1 MSMISRLGV
10 VLGLDS
16 AEFNAGLG
24 KAEAGL
30 KTFVSNSVASKLSI
44 AAVGAALTYAATEA
58 INFADKINDVA
69 KANEVAVGT
78 VLNLSK
84 ALTINGGES
93 ENTSKMFSSFTN
105 KIDEAAKGGLAA
117 QKSFASLGITLN
129 DLRKLTQEQLLQKA
143 MTGFTDPKMADAITR
158 NATAV
163 DLFGKAA
170 KGVDI
175 SGLANDFLNNKDS
188 FYKQEEAFKAIGKA
202 MDSYDVALQK
212 TKERMATD
220 LAPIITGSISFFDTM
235 INGWTRLEGHI
246 NDAAKAQEK
255 MIARSQGVSTW
266 KPAATIYDKITPSE
280 ASKYG
285 GSQRDVEAAV
295 DPEQKKRI
303 EAAKRLTEAMAQQSM
318 EYGRQLDLVGQQE
331 SVLYKIMIEFA
342 KGGKYAGQENTA
354 MGQKLIQ
361 QAIAIDQKKKEV
373 ELAKEIYDI
382 QVADAKEQAKKIK
395 AGEDAL
401 QLVIERR
408 QAERDAFDLATQDV
422 QIAAER
428 LDYEKQLAGLS
439 DTQREKALEF
449 FDLSRRMKRMAEQ
462 DVGLDSDQLEKRQ
475 QAQQDRIMANEE
487 NKRAQRTFQAGWN
500 NAYNNFVERASDSA
514 ALAADAFNSMARS
527 MESALDSFVRTGKL
541 NFSEFASSIISDLI
555 RIQLKSQ
562 VMGLFGGLFGG
573 GDATGGIGNIFTSS
587 STNFANGG
595 GILGFLGF
603 ADGGNPPVG
612 VPSIVGERGPE
623 LFVPKTAGTV
633 VPNHSLSSMM
643 GSQPQVV
650 YNGTVVQNMSA
661 IDTQSAVQFLSAN
674 KNAVWSANM
683 SAQRGLPMS
692 R

>member
-30 KTFVSNSVASKLSI
+30 KTFVSNSVASKVSL
-44 AAVGAALTYAATEA
+44 AAVGAALTYAAAEA

-93 ENTSKMFSSFTN
+93 ENTSKMFASFTN
-105 KIDEAAKGGLAA
+105 KIDDAAKGGLAA
-117 QKSFASLGITLN
+117 QKSFAKLGITID
-129 DLRKLTQEQLLQKA
+129 DLRKLSQQELFSKA
-143 MTGFTDPKMADAITR
+143 MAGLNDPKMGDVITR
-158 NATAV
+158 NATAM
-163 DLFGKAA
+163 DLFGKSV

-175 SGLANDFLNNKDS
+175 AGMANDFLNNKDS
-188 FYKQEEAFKAIGKA
+188 FYKQEEAYKAIGKA
-202 MDSYDVALQK
+202 MDSYDIALQK

-220 LAPIITGSISFFDTM
+220 LAPVLTGSIKFFDTM

-246 NDAAKAQEK
+246 NAAAKKQEEYV
-255 MIARSQGVSTW
+255 ARSQGVLPF
-266 KPAATIYDKITPSE
+266 KPAKTIYDPIT
-280 ASKYG
+280 AADAAKLG

-303 EAAKRLTEAMAQQSM
+303 EAAKRLSEIMAQQSM
-318 EYGRQLDLVGQQE
+318 EYARQLKSIGDQE
-331 SVLYKIMIEFA
+331 TIVSKLMIEFA

-373 ELAKEIYDI
+373 ELQKQIYEI

-428 LDYEKQLAGLS
+428 LAYEKQLAGLS

-475 QAQQDRIMANEE
+475 QAQQDRITSNEE

-500 NAYNNFVERASDSA
+500 NAYANFVERASDSA
-514 ALAADAFNSMARS
+514 ALASDAFNSMTRG
-527 MESALDSFVRTGKL
+527 MESALDTFVRTGKL
-541 NFSEFASSIISDLI
+541 SFGDLASSIIADLI
-555 RIQLKSQ
+555 KIQLKAQATSFFGSILDFASGAFG
-562 VMGLFGGLFGG
+562 VASKGTSGTLGKTDLMNGGL
-573 GDATGGIGNIFTSS
+573 
-587 STNFANGG
+587 NFAAEGG
-595 GILGFLGF
+595 YI
-603 ADGGNPPVG
+603 DSPT
-612 VPSIVGERGPE
+612 IVGERGME
-623 LFVPKTAGTV
+623 LFIPKSPGTV
-633 VPNHSLSSMM
+633 IPNNALSSMM

-683 SAQRGLPMS
+683 SAQRSLPMS